1 MDKIWIETLARL
13 EAIENSL
20 ELVHTFLANHCS
32 YCNSQTLELKTE
44 SEKDTVDLP
53 KTES

>member
-1 MDKIWIETLARL
+1 MDKILEKTLARL

-32 YCNSQTLELKTE
+32 YCNSQTLLKAE
-44 SEKDTVDLP
+44 SQKDTVDLP
-53 KTES
+53 KSDPE